1 MLGFDAYT
9 KSTIGTIVKQR
20 IALFLVKRAVINY
33 PILLKQAK
41 SKQGRQTIT
50 KKFFDKFVVELN
62 KQGRY
67 EEYAFAS
74 IFIEDPDYDFLS
86 NDTATSI
93 RKARKSLKQQF
104 EEVSSDY
111 FDEIAGEVLKGEKST
126 ASSAADD
133 DVFGF
138 LAEPQFQREIPRYA
152 EIYNLWYSMPDGLR
166 SDYKSFR
173 SSFLVPTDGKTINEI
188 KSPFYAEYFYRLKT
202 SSPPRAGAQREYYN
216 YFSRD
221 DKIIATSIPPSAKP
235 APEGSAAAFS
245 NIAVFDPNDP
255 VEEFNKNFDRGIRLM
270 FNLSAGIDLKKD
282 DKGFVYLEPTNVLP
296 FFEGEEDVYTDL
308 YPLPFLS
315 DFSLPEKSHYHPNFW
330 SALWLTLRDT
340 GAKTFQPTKEKRYLE
355 GSFDNTSGYIDKD
368 GQSAT
373 SFKPNFYTSLASI
386 YWSSIYPKGEHLQVP
401 TPDNQ
406 AKFSPPLLQW
416 SKSLVSLEI
425 ASETKP
431 GGAYPLGE
439 PCYAYFPMIVGEFVD
454 ETGQLDDPQL
464 LEKLLETDTVA
475 YLKSLIPKSPK
486 SPESSGDQFKDL
498 KKQLVANE
506 ENLNTLSWVQPTLGN
521 PFNTKEEEKGLDNML
536 INLINFD
543 EE

>member
-50 KKFFDKFVVELN
+50 KKFFDKFVVRLN

-111 FDEIAGEVLKGEKST
+111 FDKIAGEVLEVEGEKST

-138 LAEPQFQREIPRYA
+138 LDQKEFQREIPRYA
-152 EIYNLWYSMPDGLR
+152 ENYNLWYSTPAGLG
-166 SDYKSFR
+166 SDWKSFM
-173 SSFLVPTDGKTINEI
+173 SSFLVPTDGKTINTI

-202 SSPPRAGAQREYYN
+202 SSPPLTGAQREYYN
-216 YFSRD
+216 YFSKED
-221 DKIIATSIPPSAKP
+221 NIIATTNPPSDING
-235 APEGSAAAFS
+235 PEGKIQAPHPD
-245 NIAVFDPNDP
+245 NPLLDFD
-255 VEEFNKNFDRGIRLM
+255 KNFDRGIRLM
-270 FNLSAGIDLKKD
+270 FNLSAGIEVSDVS
-282 DKGFVYLEPTNVLP
+282 GSVYLEPTNALP
-296 FFEGEEDVYTDL
+296 FFEGEKDVYTDL

-315 DFSLPEKSHYHPNFW
+315 AFSLPEKFHYHPNLW
-330 SALWLTLRDT
+330 SALWLTLRAV
-340 GAKTFQPTKEKRYLE
+340 GFGPTKKKGYLE
-355 GSFDNTSGYIDKD
+355 GNFYNTYSPGVYN
-368 GQSAT
+368 GQPVT
-373 SFKPNFYTSLASI
+373 SFKPNFYTSLASS
-386 YWSSIYPKGEHLQVP
+386 YHLSIYPKGAPQKDYVSTTDSAP
-401 TPDNQ
+401 
-406 AKFSPPLLQW
+406 KFWPPALQW

-431 GGAYPLGE
+431 GAPNILGE
-439 PCYAYFPMIVGEFVD
+439 PCYAYFPMIVEEFVD
-454 ETGQLDDPQL
+454 ETGEMKDPQL
-464 LEKLLETDTVA
+464 LEELLKTDTVT
-475 YLKSLIPKSPK
+475 YLKSLIPKSP
-486 SPESSGDQFKDL
+486 ESSVDQFKVL
-498 KKQLVANE
+498 KEQLVANE
-506 ENLNTLSWVQPTLGN
+506 ENLNTLSSVQPTLGN
-521 PFNTKEEEKGLDNML
+521 PFNTKEEEKGLDNVL

>member
-50 KKFFDKFVVELN
+50 KKFFDKFVVKLN

-111 FDEIAGEVLKGEKST
+111 FDKIAGEVLEVEGEKST

-138 LAEPQFQREIPRYA
+138 LDQKEFQREIPRYA
-152 EIYNLWYSMPDGLR
+152 ENYNLWYSTPAGLG

-202 SSPPRAGAQREYYN
+202 SSPPLTGAQREYYN
-216 YFSRD
+216 YFSKED
-221 DKIIATSIPPSAKP
+221 NIIATTNPPSDING
-235 APEGSAAAFS
+235 PEGKIQAPHPD
-245 NIAVFDPNDP
+245 NPLLDFD
-255 VEEFNKNFDRGIRLM
+255 KNFDRGIRLM
-270 FNLSAGIDLKKD
+270 FNLSAGIEVSDVS
-282 DKGFVYLEPTNVLP
+282 GSVYLEPTNALP
-296 FFEGEEDVYTDL
+296 FFEGEKDVYTDL

-315 DFSLPEKSHYHPNFW
+315 AFSLPEKFHYHPNLW

-340 GAKTFQPTKEKRYLE
+340 GGKTFESTKESGYLE
-355 GSFDNTSGYIDKD
+355 GSFDNTYGYIDKD

-373 SFKPNFYTSLASI
+373 SFKPNFYTSLASS
-386 YWSSIYPKGEHLQVP
+386 YHLSIYPKGAPQKDYVSTTDSAP
-401 TPDNQ
+401 
-406 AKFSPPLLQW
+406 KFWPPALQW

-454 ETGQLDDPQL
+454 ETGEMKDPQL

-506 ENLNTLSWVQPTLGN
+506 ENLSNLSFVQPTLGN
-521 PFNTKEEEKGLDNML
+521 PFNTKEEEKGLDNVL